1 MVLGAVQSV
10 LGSPWLC
17 PVWWAA
23 LGLPCRVRAL
33 SRGAWGLLCRCGVQ
47 ASHCRGFSRC
57 GARPRGACTSEVATR
72 WLSSCGTHGMWDL
85 PRSGIEPVS
94 AALQGGFLTT
104 GSPGKSSRSLLIV
117 YFVYSIVYMF
127 ILIYPPSHLS
137 PLVTVSLLST
147 SVSLFLFCK

>member
-1 MVLGAVQSV
+1 MFSKSGLVIHSPILFQILLPWRSSLSVVLGAVQSV
-10 LGSPWLC
+10 LGFPWLC

-33 SRGAWGLLCRCGVQ
+33 SRGARGLLCRCGVQ
-47 ASHCRGFSRC
+47 ASHCGGFSRC

-117 YFVYSIVYMF
+117 YFIYSSASI
-127 ILIYPPSHLS
+127 P
-137 PLVTVSLLST
+137 
-147 SVSLFLFCK
+147 

>member
-1 MVLGAVQSV
+1 MFSKSGLVIHSPILFQILLPWRSSLSVVLGAVQSV

-117 YFVYSIVYMF
+117 YFIYSSASI
-127 ILIYPPSHLS
+127 P
-137 PLVTVSLLST
+137 
-147 SVSLFLFCK
+147 